1 MGHPPRFVTVGRV
14 RVRAPPPLG
23 THRGGG
29 GVSPLRVGC
38 RPPPPR
44 VGSLCGCPPPLPL
57 GLGWGGDG
65 GKGTR
70 VEGKP
75 RGGGGRGVGAG
86 CPGGGISLLPVVFPV
101 PVPVPVRL
109 PVPAAQSSCPPTGC
123 NMCGGAG
130 AGGGDGD
137 GGGGTG
143 GGPGPFPRP
152 PWRAEATR
160 VPRPRDPPGRLCPSV
175 FLEGGHV
182 WVLCVLRGGQTPK
195 LGRGAP
201 GSPHTPPHGEVGR
214 WLFVTES
221 CDISDG
227 DTSGGDSQP
236 PTPSSPPKKKTGTPP
251 PPPVL
256 WVPTSASPRTKNT
269 GVGRGGLGC
278 RIGPQIPTRGW
289 CQILHPT
296 FGKRFGG
303 VTSRVPSPPTPMLM
317 LRQTDFRAW
326 KSFQDFPRL
335 GRGPARNWGGGRGTD
350 QGERGGWEG
359 EHPPK
364 Y

>member
-86 CPGGGISLLPVVFPV
+86 CRGGGISLLPVVFPV

-251 PPPVL
+251 PPPPCCGFPP
-256 WVPTSASPRTKNT
+256 VPAPEPK
-269 GVGRGGLGC
+269 
-278 RIGPQIPTRGW
+278 
-289 CQILHPT
+289 
-296 FGKRFGG
+296 
-303 VTSRVPSPPTPMLM
+303 TP
-317 LRQTDFRAW
+317 
-326 KSFQDFPRL
+326 
-335 GRGPARNWGGGRGTD
+335 
-350 QGERGGWEG
+350 E
-359 EHPPK
+359 
-364 Y
+364 